1 MECERRYV
9 APEGLEVR
17 FRAEDA
23 PTMAGYAAVYD
34 RLSEDLGGWRERI
47 ARGAFAA
54 ALGEDI
60 RAFWNHDAGEVLGRT
75 KSGTLRLSDDERGL
89 RIEVDPPN
97 TAMAR
102 ARVETVRRGDVD
114 QMSFGFRALD
124 DEWAVEDGMPVRT
137 LRAVQLF
144 EVSFV
149 TFPAYPETSAAVRSL
164 EAWRERTAPP
174 APRHE
179 LRRRRIVAALY

>member
-1 MECERRYV
+1 MQSERRYV
-9 APEGLEVR
+9 EPEGLEVR

-23 PTMAGYAAVYD
+23 PTLAGYAAVYN
-34 RLSEDLGGWRERI
+34 RMSEDLGGWRERI
-47 ARGAFAA
+47 APGAFSAS
-54 ALGEDI
+54 LGEDI
-60 RAFWNHDAGEVLGRT
+60 RAFWNHDVGEILGRT

-97 TAMAR
+97 TALAR

-114 QMSFGFRALD
+114 QMSFGFRALE
-124 DEWAVEDGMPVRT
+124 DEWNVEDGMPVRT

-164 EAWRERTAPP
+164 EAWRAADVPP
-174 APRHE
+174 SHE
-179 LRRRRIVAALY
+179 LRRRKITAALY